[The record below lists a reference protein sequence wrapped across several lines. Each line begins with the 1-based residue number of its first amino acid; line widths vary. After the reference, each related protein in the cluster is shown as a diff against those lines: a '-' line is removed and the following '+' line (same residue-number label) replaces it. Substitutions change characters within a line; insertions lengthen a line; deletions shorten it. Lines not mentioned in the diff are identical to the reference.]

1 MKYRQEAAGSDDHQF
16 GRAGVFLTDTPQA
29 VAQAVKTRLLLSA
42 GEWFLDLDEGTQY
55 DEVLGYNTQ
64 DSRDLA
70 IRERILE
77 TIGVI
82 ELTEYRSSVSADRRF
97 VVVATVSTIYGN
109 APVTLEF

>member
-1 MKYRQEAAGSDDHQF
+1 MKYRQEAPGSDDHQF
-16 GRAGVFLTDTPQA
+16 GRAGTFLIDSPET
-29 VAQAVKTRLLLSA
+29 VAQAIKTRLQLSA

-77 TIGVI
+77 TPGVL
-82 ELTEYRSSVSADRRF
+82 ELTEYRSSVSAARRF
-97 VVVATVSTIYGN
+97 AVVAVVSTIYGN